1 MESFD
6 KKRKYYAFNNLQGLD
21 ILYKKINNIL
31 DKKNK
36 DYFSLSLYSFNIE
49 DLNLKYSNYI
59 ELFDQI
65 TTKLA
70 ELLNNDVELFHFAHN
85 KIISFSDS
93 NNNANSV
100 IKKLQNEK
108 FYLNNEKIFL
118 SPKAAEVNWPE
129 DGEKFDDLIELLVY
143 KLDNNLDSYFPSNP
157 NSIVINRKDEHI
169 DKVEKASTQLYLVAK
184 NDNIE
189 IIRQNIK
196 ADKTIQIISGEPGDF
211 EVFYILEGKI
221 EDTENNN
228 ILSPGD
234 LISVK
239 SGDKEKYFKSITDVV
254 LLYITSTPIF
264 ASEQKRIKELLS
276 LNKKVAE
283 KDVETNEHCIRLQK
297 LSRLT
302 AKEMNL
308 VEKKIFNLGYAS
320 FLHDIGKAKIPASL
334 LKKPGGLTDQ
344 EWEKMKKHTNWG
356 KKIILNHFTTTHF
369 KKIAEIIFQHHER
382 WDGTGYPQGLAGEE
396 ILVEAQILSVVD
408 AYDAMTYER
417 PYQRAFS
424 RKEAIEEI
432 KSEKGK
438 QFSPRA
444 VEAFLKAEQKF
455 HKEYK

>member
-283 KDVETNEHCIRLQK
+283 KDVE
-297 LSRLT
+297 
-302 AKEMNL
+302 
-308 VEKKIFNLGYAS
+308 
-320 FLHDIGKAKIPASL
+320 
-334 LKKPGGLTDQ
+334 
-344 EWEKMKKHTNWG
+344 
-356 KKIILNHFTTTHF
+356 
-369 KKIAEIIFQHHER
+369 
-382 WDGTGYPQGLAGEE
+382 
-396 ILVEAQILSVVD
+396 
-408 AYDAMTYER
+408 
-417 PYQRAFS
+417 
-424 RKEAIEEI
+424 
-432 KSEKGK
+432 
-438 QFSPRA
+438 
-444 VEAFLKAEQKF
+444 
-455 HKEYK
+455 